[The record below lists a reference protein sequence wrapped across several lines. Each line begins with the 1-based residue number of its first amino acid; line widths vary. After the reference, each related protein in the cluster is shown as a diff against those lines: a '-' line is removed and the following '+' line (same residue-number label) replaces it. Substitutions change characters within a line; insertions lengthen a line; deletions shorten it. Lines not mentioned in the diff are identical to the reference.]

1 LLYLKYYFPGQTG
14 CKEIIMGKDD
24 TRTKEELLKELQDTR
39 KQLAKIKDDYK
50 RVDELVHQSILNWE
64 DTFDNITDMITI
76 HDNDFNIIY
85 ANRAAEKILNLPFMK
100 DVKSKCYKFY
110 HGKEAPPEGCPSC
123 ACLRTGKPD
132 SFEIFEPHLD
142 RFIEIRAMPQ
152 FDSNKKLIG
161 LIHIVRD
168 ITERKKME
176 EEIQKYRANLE
187 AIFRNIND
195 AIISVDN
202 SLTVLE
208 VNRAA
213 EDICGFS
220 RDIIGKNF
228 RALSFGYSAE
238 CIKVLEDV
246 LEKREPVEVYRLECR
261 AKGCEGKVVSL
272 AASPLLND
280 QGVFEGAVLVVKDE
294 TRLAVLE
301 EDLKERQQLHNI
313 IGTSEK
319 MQGIF
324 SLIETLADV
333 ETTVLITGE
342 SGTGK
347 EMVTEALHY
356 KGSRRGKPLVKVNCS
371 ALSENLLESELFGH
385 VKGAF
390 TGAIKD
396 KAGRFEKAE
405 GGTIFLDEIA
415 DISPG
420 IQAKLLRVLQEK
432 EFERVGDS
440 TPVKADVR
448 LIAATNQ
455 DLYKKVKDGSF
466 REDLFFRLKVMVLNL
481 PPLRERKE
489 DIPLLV
495 GHFIKKFNK
504 KFSRDIRAVS
514 ENVERIFMVYPWP
527 GNVRELEHALEH
539 AFILCHQPVISI
551 EHLPDDLKNYKSS
564 GAASLKESE
573 ANAPELVFQALQKT
587 DWNKAKAAR
596 MLGISRRTIYR
607 KIEEFNIS
615 KKGATNM

>member
-1 LLYLKYYFPGQTG
+1 
-14 CKEIIMGKDD
+14 MSKDHKK
-24 TRTKEELLKELQDTR
+24 TKDELLKELEETR
-39 KQLAKIKDDYK
+39 KQLAKREKDYR
-50 RVDELVHQSILNWE
+50 RVDELVHQSIHNWE

-76 HDNDFNIIY
+76 HDNDFNIVY
-85 ANRAAEKILNLPFMK
+85 ANRAAEKLLKLPFMK
-100 DVKSKCYKFY
+100 GIKSKCYKFY
-110 HGKEAPPEGCPSC
+110 HGKDSPPEGCPSC
-123 ACLRTGKPD
+123 ACLKTGKPD
-132 SFEIFEPHLD
+132 AFEIFEPHLNK
-142 RFIEIRAMPQ
+142 FIEIRAMPQ
-152 FDSNKKLIG
+152 FDSSKKLIG

-168 ITERKKME
+168 ISERKRME
-176 EEIQKYRANLE
+176 DEIQKYRSNLE

-202 SLTVLE
+202 DLTVLE

-213 EDICGFS
+213 EDICGLS
-220 RDIIGKNF
+220 RGVIGESF
-228 RALSFGYSAE
+228 RSLTFGYSVE
-238 CIKVLEDV
+238 CIKVLEEV
-246 LEKREPVEVYRLECR
+246 LEKREPAEAFRLECR
-261 AKGCEGKVVSL
+261 AKGCKGRVASL
-272 AASPLLND
+272 AASPLLSD
-280 QGVFEGAVLVVKDE
+280 EGVFEGAVLVVKDE

-313 IGTSEK
+313 IGTSDK

-324 SLIETLADV
+324 SLIDTLADV
-333 ETTVLITGE
+333 ESTVLITGE

-356 KGSRRGKPLVKVNCS
+356 KGNRRGKSLVKVNCS

-396 KAGRFEKAE
+396 KEGRFQKAE

-415 DISPG
+415 DISPA
-420 IQAKLLRVLQEK
+420 IQGKLLRVLQEK

-440 TPVKADVR
+440 SPVRADVR

-466 REDLFFRLKVMVLNL
+466 REDLYFRLKVMILSM

-495 GHFIKKFNK
+495 SHFIKKFNK
-504 KFSRDIRAVS
+504 KFTKDIRAVS
-514 ENVERIFMVYPWP
+514 ETVERAFMVYPWP

-551 EHLPDDLKNYKSS
+551 EHLPNDLKNFKAD
-564 GAASLKESE
+564 GASTLKVSE
-573 ANAPELVFQALQKT
+573 VDAPELVLQALQKT

-596 MLGISRRTIYR
+596 MLGVSRRTIYR
-607 KIEEFNIS
+607 KMEEFNIS
-615 KKGATNM
+615 RE